1 MVEVRDDDGGR
12 DRCPRDAEH
21 GDRASFDPAS
31 PGDGV
36 PHAETG
42 DHERDLLLARGRRHR
57 EDRERHEP
65 VLVQE
70 PEGEEEQRCRERNR
84 MELVQRQ
91 PSRRR
96 IGEIHE
102 REAEPGARRPEVLAR
117 EPPDRDRSEPDS
129 DGLADEEHV
138 RARPD
143 PPQRREQGEDRVDVR
158 AEARHLVALQVG
170 DLEQVAVGRR
180 PHRLHHVPE
189 IEAAGRERL
198 LAQDG
203 QSGKAG
209 DPRGR
214 RDYEQNADARIRNA
228 PHRSRSMIARQRGPS
243 TASLARSP

>member
-1 MVEVRDDDGGR
+1 
-12 DRCPRDAEH
+12 
-21 GDRASFDPAS
+21 
-31 PGDGV
+31 
-36 PHAETG
+36 
-42 DHERDLLLARGRRHR
+42 
-57 EDRERHEP
+57 
-65 VLVQE
+65 
-70 PEGEEEQRCRERNR
+70 

-117 EPPDRDRSEPDS
+117 EPVDRDRSEPDS
-129 DGLADEEHV
+129 DGLDDKEHV

-198 LAQDG
+198 H
-203 QSGKAG
+203 AG
-209 DPRGR
+209 AGEMRVSSYRHGGR
-214 RDYEQNADARIRNA
+214 PGRWTGVALGA
-228 PHRSRSMIARQRGPS
+228 G
-243 TASLARSP
+243 SLAVTFLLAAVLLAAAAPQDTEPRVLLRSP